1 MRRELKVL
9 ALFTCITA
17 ATAFGSQTASANYGM
32 KGEHPEARAGQEQK
46 RHGHQGERF
55 FKRMAKEL
63 GLSDRQKIEAK
74 ALFEAGRAK
83 HKPLHDAL
91 RAERHQL
98 QTLVHSGSADEG
110 AIRAEAAKV
119 ASLESDLAVQRAQQA
134 RQFRALL
141 TQEQAAKLKE
151 MKGKHKDA
159 KGFEGCQ
166 EGPRM

>member
-1 MRRELKVL
+1 MRRELKAL

-17 ATAFGSQTASANYGM
+17 ATAFGSQTASAHYG
-32 KGEHPEARAGQEQK
+32 GEHPEARSGQQQK

-63 GLSDRQKIEAK
+63 ALSDQQKTEAK

-91 RAERHQL
+91 RAARHQL
-98 QTLVHSGSADEG
+98 QTLVHSGSSDEG

-119 ASLESDLAVQRAQQA
+119 AALESDLAVQRAQQA
-134 RQFRALL
+134 RQLL
-141 TQEQAAKLKE
+141 TLLTPEQAAKLKE
-151 MKGKHKDA
+151 MKGKHRGA

-166 EGPRM
+166 EGPRR